1 RFRDRETQLAVYA
14 FNEVASGRSANRS
27 IRESRQATGPDT
39 ARPGML
45 DCSLP
50 RPSINKDDFIRN
62 LRLLG
67 AEQSVQGIQSTVTPQ
82 YFSNTDVMDGKVAV
96 AVFLVE
102 STGGLDPNVYS
113 WTQADQDM
121 AFSEIVDGLNWWVE
135 QSRAFNLARPLQF
148 TIVPFSATHPACQ
161 VPYESVLHPGS
172 DAPLWVNQVMS
183 NLGATAGNVFER
195 VAAFDTSIRDQNH
208 ANWAYSMFVS
218 YNPAPA
224 RQSFT
229 DGRASWA
236 YIGGPFS
243 ISLFHSFGWSL
254 GRVASHETGHIF
266 YACDEYFQVGYQT
279 CSCTCAPEVRPNALN
294 GNCQDLSCTRAS
306 TECMMRINESALCAF
321 TVAQIGWTSAVPKP
335 APSAPTGLVASPSS
349 PTQVTLVW
357 QDTSGFED
365 GYQIERRGGTSA
377 DYNQIGVVSFNSI
390 TYSDATVLPNTAY
403 AYRLRAFNGTGVSAY
418 SNEATVITPATSS
431 VLEIGT
437 SDLPDA
443 TVGVAYGR
451 TLAAFGG
458 DPEFSWLLD
467 SGSLPP
473 GLSLNQSGS
482 ITGTPSTAG
491 TFNFVVKVTDVKSN
505 LATKALT
512 LIVKPAAPL
521 TIVTTQLPRASVG
534 STYSQNLGAS
544 GGQTPYTWL
553 LQSGNLPDGLTL
565 NQTGVISGTPE
576 RAGTTSF
583 VLKLTDAAN
592 ASTTT
597 TLTITVN
604 PPVLVFSIDTL
615 SLPDGLVGQAYSQT
629 LKASGGTAPYR
640 WDLKSGRVPDGLQLS
655 EAGVI
660 SGTPTTP
667 GEVDFEIRA

>member
-1 RFRDRETQLAVYA
+1 MVRLVLRTVTALVVLAACNFTISAHPQDRSAAPADRRGAYTLVLVDADSQAKLAEASDFIASQGGSVAISFPPHAIMGWIRPDVDAAILGRHGIRSIHRTPLTSLPARFRDRETQLAVYA

-27 IRESRQATGPDT
+27 IRESRQATGPDS

-50 RPSINKDDFIRN
+50 RPSINKDEFIRN

-82 YFSNTDVMDGKVAV
+82 YFSNTDVMDGRVAV

-431 VLEIGT
+431 VLAIGT

-458 DPEFSWLLD
+458 DPDFSWLLD

-565 NQTGVISGTPE
+565 N
-576 RAGTTSF
+576 
-583 VLKLTDAAN
+583 
-592 ASTTT
+592 
-597 TLTITVN
+597 
-604 PPVLVFSIDTL
+604 
-615 SLPDGLVGQAYSQT
+615 
-629 LKASGGTAPYR
+629 
-640 WDLKSGRVPDGLQLS
+640 
-655 EAGVI
+655 
-660 SGTPTTP
+660 
-667 GEVDFEIRA
+667 